1 MTDNSGGPDVSELR
15 QWSLLR
21 QLHEN
26 GGCAKLG
33 TFLRENNYP
42 WDAAQKPLGKYY
54 AQIRNKN
61 VRLMAIPVEKRLE
74 FIDGEIGLSGGSGS
88 GSGSSGSSSSSGSSG
103 SSSRQDEVVVDIKQ
117 LPTVNRMKLI
127 DILASLPVD
136 GKRKIIAVLKD
147 LAPEEQEQLIGILG
161 GI

>member
-74 FIDGEIGLSGGSGS
+74 FIDGEIGLTGVCD
-88 GSGSSGSSSSSGSSG
+88 
-103 SSSRQDEVVVDIKQ
+103 RKQDDVVVDIKQ

-127 DILASLPVD
+127 DILASLPSD

>member
-74 FIDGEIGLSGGSGS
+74 FIDGEIGLSGVCD
-88 GSGSSGSSSSSGSSG
+88 
-103 SSSRQDEVVVDIKQ
+103 RKQDDVVVDIKQ

-127 DILASLPVD
+127 DILASLPSD

>member
-26 GGCAKLG
+26 GGGKLG
-33 TFLRENNYP
+33 AFLRENNYP

-74 FIDGEIGLSGGSGS
+74 FIDGEIGLTGSGGNEGS
-88 GSGSSGSSSSSGSSG
+88 GGN
-103 SSSRQDEVVVDIKQ
+103 RHVDDIVVDVKQ

>member
-26 GGCAKLG
+26 GGGKLG
-33 TFLRENNYP
+33 AFLRENNYP

-61 VRLMAIPVEKRLE
+61 VRLMAIPAEKRLE
-74 FIDGEIGLSGGSGS
+74 FIDGEIGLTGDG
-88 GSGSSGSSSSSGSSG
+88 
-103 SSSRQDEVVVDIKQ
+103 RCHDDVVVVDVKQ

>member
-74 FIDGEIGLSGGSGS
+74 FIDGEIGLTGVCD
-88 GSGSSGSSSSSGSSG
+88 
-103 SSSRQDEVVVDIKQ
+103 RKQDEVVVDIKQ

-127 DILASLPVD
+127 DILASLPSD

>member
-1 MTDNSGGPDVSELR
+1 MFIYKMTDNSGGPDVSELR

-74 FIDGEIGLSGGSGS
+74 FIDGEIGLSCTTGVCD
-88 GSGSSGSSSSSGSSG
+88 
-103 SSSRQDEVVVDIKQ
+103 RKQDEVVVVDIKQ

>member
-26 GGCAKLG
+26 GGGKLG
-33 TFLRENNYP
+33 AFLRENNYP

-74 FIDGEIGLSGGSGS
+74 FIDGEIGLTGSGI
-88 GSGSSGSSSSSGSSG
+88 GSGND
-103 SSSRQDEVVVDIKQ
+103 RCRDNVDDIVVDVKQ